1 MELHKNQ
8 INSGVGFVFFLFSK
22 IQKLLFLF
30 KLVVVGLHLHI
41 TQLWNFEVCVF
52 VVSKKIKKQEKKVMP
67 IIYSMPNKKCMP
79 GHFKVQRSAVAGTL
93 HHNRSDHI

>member
-1 MELHKNQ
+1 
-8 INSGVGFVFFLFSK
+8 
-22 IQKLLFLF
+22 
-30 KLVVVGLHLHI
+30 
-41 TQLWNFEVCVF
+41 
-52 VVSKKIKKQEKKVMP
+52 MP